1 MATVKRFE
9 QLLSWQKARVLT
21 HFIYQLTKRSSFDR
35 DYGLKNQIQRAAVS
49 TMANQAEGFSRGTK
63 IELINYFFIAKGSA
77 GEVQSLLYAALDQRY
92 ITKKEFQKGYQL
104 AEEVQRLIQTFT
116 DKVKSGA
123 LKGLQY
129 KQGLK
134 KDEWSEFVEEA
145 VKEGLITKE
154 DFRKFKERGLL

>member
-1 MATVKRFE
+1 
-9 QLLSWQKARVLT
+9 
-21 HFIYQLTKRSSFDR
+21 
-35 DYGLKNQIQRAAVS
+35 
-49 TMANQAEGFSRGTK
+49 MANQAEGFSRGTK

-104 AEEVQRLIQTFT
+104 AEEVQKLIQTFT

-129 KQGLK
+129 KQSLK
-134 KDEWSEFVEEA
+134 KDEWSEFVKEA

-154 DFRKFKERGLL
+154 NFRKFKERGLL

>member
-21 HFIYQLTKRSSFDR
+21 HFIYQLTKRPSFDR
-35 DYGLKNQIQRAAVS
+35 DYGLKSQIQRAAVS